1 MKYITYEEPLKG
13 KTFTEKQ
20 MHEVYRDLADKTEY
34 PDFECWKTDML
45 KSGVFKEVQQL
56 NGKRK
61 QAVIFMQK
69 KLKQGKEIRRITDKG
84 RRITEGT
91 CKRIGNVCEYCS
103 ELRVWKKRTVNRYSK
118 QNLHVS

>member
-20 MHEVYRDLADKTEY
+20 MHEVYRDLADKAEY
-34 PDFECWKTDML
+34 PDFE
-45 KSGVFKEVQQL
+45 L

-69 KLKQGKEIRRITDKG
+69 KLKQERL
-84 RRITEGT
+84 
-91 CKRIGNVCEYCS
+91 KR
-103 ELRVWKKRTVNRYSK
+103 
-118 QNLHVS
+118 